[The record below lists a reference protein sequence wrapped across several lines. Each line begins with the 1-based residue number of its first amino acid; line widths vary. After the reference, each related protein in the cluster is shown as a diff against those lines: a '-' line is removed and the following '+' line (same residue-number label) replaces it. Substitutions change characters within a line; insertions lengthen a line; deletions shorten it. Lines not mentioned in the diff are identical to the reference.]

1 MGKAYDIELINNDL
15 LIKAGDFVINESD
28 QKHIE
33 DILLFGKGSVKHSPI
48 TGLGI
53 VKYVNARNTADV
65 QAGFKR
71 KVKIQLE
78 YDGYDNI
85 ETDTKDGIMN
95 VKITANRI

>member
-1 MGKAYDIELINNDL
+1 MAKAYDIELLNNDL
-15 LIKAGDFVINESD
+15 AIQAGDFIISESD

-33 DILLFGKGSVKHSPI
+33 DILLFGKGSIKHSPI
-48 TGLGI
+48 SGLGI

-65 QAGFKR
+65 QNGFKR
-71 KVKIQLE
+71 KLKIQLE
-78 YDGYDNI
+78 YDGYDEI

>member
-1 MGKAYDIELINNDL
+1 MGKAYDIELMNNDL
-15 LIKAGDFVINESD
+15 LIKAGDFVISESD

-53 VKYVNARNTADV
+53 VKYINARNTADV
-65 QAGFKR
+65 QAAFKR
-71 KVKIQLE
+71 KLKIQLE

-85 ETDTKDGIMN
+85 ETDTKDGIMK